1 MTSPGVRAK
10 NPAMKSSTMKG
21 SKGLGSKLLLET
33 GPNVEKPS
41 FLGKGTLLV
50 SCPRN
55 RTFRAE
61 TMAGR
66 EAGTW
71 SSGVEA
77 GPPSYVTF
85 RVQSSLIREG
95 PLLPPVVRRCLI
107 GSEVI
112 QRQRTGRVVQVG
124 AAGLERDSWANLL
137 QGSGKVVPVRGWL
150 RAHKDDE
157 RTDG

>member
-1 MTSPGVRAK
+1 M
-10 NPAMKSSTMKG
+10 
-21 SKGLGSKLLLET
+21 ET
-33 GPNVEKPS
+33 VPNVEKPLL
-41 FLGKGTLLV
+41 LGKGTLLV

-71 SSGVEA
+71 SDGVEVS
-77 GPPSYVTF
+77 PPSYVTF

-95 PLLPPVVRRCLI
+95 PLLPPVVRRCLA
-107 GSEVI
+107 GNEVI

-124 AAGLERDSWANLL
+124 AAGLQKIRGRTCCKAVAGSFLCSASSWAL
-137 QGSGKVVPVRGWL
+137 SGWH
-150 RAHKDDE
+150 RAEKNDE

>member
-1 MTSPGVRAK
+1 M
-10 NPAMKSSTMKG
+10 
-21 SKGLGSKLLLET
+21 ET
-33 GPNVEKPS
+33 VPNVEKPLL
-41 FLGKGTLLV
+41 LGKGTLLV

-55 RTFRAE
+55 RTLRAE

-71 SSGVEA
+71 SGGVEV

-124 AAGLERDSWANLL
+124 AAGLQKRFVGELAARQWQGRFCVRL
-137 QGSGKVVPVRGWL
+137 QAGRCPGGTGRRRTTK
-150 RAHKDDE
+150 E
-157 RTDG
+157 RTGKTRHQQCPLLVNR

>member
-1 MTSPGVRAK
+1 M
-10 NPAMKSSTMKG
+10 
-21 SKGLGSKLLLET
+21 ET
-33 GPNVEKPS
+33 VPNVEKPLL
-41 FLGKGTLLV
+41 LGRGTLLV

-71 SSGVEA
+71 SGGVEV

-137 QGSGKVVPVRGWL
+137 QGSGRVVSVFGICRALSGWH
-150 RAHKDDE
+150 RAEKNDE

>member
-1 MTSPGVRAK
+1 M
-10 NPAMKSSTMKG
+10 
-21 SKGLGSKLLLET
+21 ET
-33 GPNVEKPS
+33 VPNVEKS
-41 FLGKGTLLV
+41 LLLGKGTLLV

-55 RTFRAE
+55 RTLRAE

-71 SSGVEA
+71 SSGVEV

-95 PLLPPVVRRCLI
+95 PLLPPVVRRCLA
-107 GSEVI
+107 GNEVI

-124 AAGLERDSWANLL
+124 AAGLERGSWANLL
-137 QGSGKVVPVRGWL
+137 QGSGKVVSVPGFKPSAVRVAPDGE
-150 RAHKDDE
+150 E
-157 RTDG
+157 RRKNGRVKPAINNVHYW